1 MELRKIIVML
11 VLVGLLS
18 AVCVSALAQE
28 PQPVKVSGYMLNRGY
43 IAPGSNMQ
51 FNAERISLS
60 VLGTLPENRN
70 AYVEWYYHPWA
81 PASGLYQE
89 SAYFDTPLGDGRLRI
104 GKGRGLT
111 FGMTPAYPN
120 RKTSN
125 YGIVAEAFTQDR
137 VQGLQYYSQKGPI
150 DLGLA
155 VRTGMRLGTRAIGEL
170 SGDAVRNKTHTVP
183 HLCFRDLTDSL
194 SNKLDV
200 TVRVGGKWP
209 NGLNA
214 GVSYLYGTLDARD
227 VTNLTTSSA
236 TNPLSPGATPALIAP
251 TTNDDRRVLGF
262 DLMYKLPSGFVV
274 QGELYDG
281 KMSTLDFDAWNV
293 LAGYEPAGQ
302 WKFYVRYAEQNM
314 GATPTA
320 NKLSWDTQQTSLSAV
335 QPLGKGLWLQYEY
348 EINNESPAPGED
360 KVDNNLFFVE
370 LFSAF

>member
-1 MELRKIIVML
+1 MKLRNL
-11 VLVGLLS
+11 VLVFAVVGLLGL
-18 AVCVSALAQE
+18 ACLPVLAQDA
-28 PQPVKVSGYMLNRGY
+28 PTVKVSGYMLNRVY
-43 IAPGSNMQ
+43 IAPGSNLQ
-51 FNAERISLS
+51 FNSERISLS

-89 SAYFDTPLGDGRLRI
+89 SAYFDTPLGDGRLRV
-104 GKGRGLT
+104 GKGRGIT
-111 FGMTPAYPN
+111 FGMTPSYPN

-125 YGIVAEAFTQDR
+125 YGIVSEAFTQDR
-137 VQGLQYYSQKGPI
+137 VHALQYYYQNGTV
-150 DLGLA
+150 DLGIAL
-155 VRTGMRLGTRAIGEL
+155 RTGMRLGTRAIGEL
-170 SGDAVRNKTHTVP
+170 SGDTERNKTHTVP
-183 HLCFRDLTDSL
+183 HLCFRDFPDSL
-194 SNKLDV
+194 SNKLDL
-200 TVRVGGKWP
+200 TLRVGGKWP

-227 VTNLTTSSA
+227 VTNLTTSGPA
-236 TNPLSPGATPALIAP
+236 NPLTPGGTPALIAP

-262 DLMYKLPSGFVV
+262 DFIYKQPSGFVV

-293 LAGYEPAGQ
+293 ALGYEPAGQ

-348 EINNESPAPGED
+348 EINNESPAPGEK
-360 KVDNNLFFVE
+360 KVDNDLFFVE